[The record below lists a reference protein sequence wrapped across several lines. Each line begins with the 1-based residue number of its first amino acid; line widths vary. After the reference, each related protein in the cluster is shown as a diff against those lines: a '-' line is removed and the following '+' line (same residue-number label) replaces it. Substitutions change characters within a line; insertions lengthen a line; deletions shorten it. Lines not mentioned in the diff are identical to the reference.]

1 MQLQI
6 REWHYNGDQP
16 ELIGNTG
23 HVTVTGCGVAAQF
36 DFAGYRGITLTDAK
50 GQAQFF
56 ADAVMA
62 GVFAP
67 TMEADLGA
75 VIEADFLKACQQ

>member
-1 MQLQI
+1 
-6 REWHYNGDQP
+6 
-16 ELIGNTG
+16 
-23 HVTVTGCGVAAQF
+23 VAAQF